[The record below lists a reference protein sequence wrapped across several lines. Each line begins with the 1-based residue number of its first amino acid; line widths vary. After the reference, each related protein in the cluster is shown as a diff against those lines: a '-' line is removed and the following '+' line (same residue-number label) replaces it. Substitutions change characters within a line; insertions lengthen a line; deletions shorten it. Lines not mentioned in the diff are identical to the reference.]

1 MEKSVRFET
10 GDLQTWQPPPLRPLP
25 QPFNS
30 DIPGPLATEYDR
42 RFRKEYTSLKIPRKP
57 TVMEWFEEDEL
68 AKGIYEI
75 MQAEMDLETS
85 KRNLALQSDFN
96 IQDCFR
102 MFDLSNTGLITRLQF
117 EEVYNMLELY
127 P

>member
-1 MEKSVRFET
+1 
-10 GDLQTWQPPPLRPLP
+10 
-25 QPFNS
+25 
-30 DIPGPLATEYDR
+30 
-42 RFRKEYTSLKIPRKP
+42 
-57 TVMEWFEEDEL
+57 MEWFEEDEL